1 MAGKNINQI
10 FDFCFDVSNVF
21 LFYIWLISYIFYLRL
36 DLVESNFE
44 RPQPSKTPPH
54 SKDEV
59 MKFATKLQDLGIE
72 QLKKITPK
80 TAQLAAIIR
89 IFEAVRV
96 LISNQN
102 NID

>member
-1 MAGKNINQI
+1 
-10 FDFCFDVSNVF
+10 
-21 LFYIWLISYIFYLRL
+21 
-36 DLVESNFE
+36 
-44 RPQPSKTPPH
+44 
-54 SKDEV
+54 